1 MTKDSAEMS
10 ASSLGSTGHHFDYAI
25 KSHPTLY
32 KGTMFRSRLEA
43 RWAAFFD
50 LAGWEWQYEPIDLM
64 GWTPDFYVRFHCGH
78 SECDGYHDL
87 LVEVKPYF
95 AIDQFRG
102 HQCMRYEWGC
112 RYDCEGNEIRIP
124 AHASA
129 AFGISPRVTY
139 WCMGH
144 GAGGGDESVKK
155 WVIGNVD
162 RLWAEAGN
170 VVQWK
175 PTRRR

>member
-95 AIDQFRG
+95 TIDQFRG

-144 GAGGGDESVKK
+144 GAGGGDESVKN